1 MRRNVREHLTD
12 EAPRILL
19 LRGSVH
25 KEPESNRSGFRC
37 WFGLGQRA
45 GSGDA
50 DAVAVADAPLAS
62 HPRQGR
68 APRSTQTNL
77 AAAPRSRGG
86 GGCSEGDAHLLDR
99 RGGGKCLE
107 GECSGRVVERCHAST
122 PISSCPGRNCARVA
136 PNWGLGAAY
145 LEVTSPRNIV
155 PPGKPHRLLC
165 EISYPDL
172 IVPPGKR
179 YRPCKETLSSCSGT
193 NIVLPGN
200 EHRPLREPISS
211 HRGKVIVPLRK
222 CT

>member
-1 MRRNVREHLTD
+1 MRILCTPSHGAPVLYISRPLGIGPGLCGL
-12 EAPRILL
+12 PRILL

-77 AAAPRSRGG
+77 AAPRSRGG

-155 PPGKPHRLLC
+155 PPGKPHRLAM
-165 EISYPDL
+165 
-172 IVPPGKR
+172 R
-179 YRPCKETLSSCSGT
+179 
-193 NIVLPGN
+193 NFLP
-200 EHRPLREPISS
+200 
-211 HRGKVIVPLRK
+211 
-222 CT
+222 